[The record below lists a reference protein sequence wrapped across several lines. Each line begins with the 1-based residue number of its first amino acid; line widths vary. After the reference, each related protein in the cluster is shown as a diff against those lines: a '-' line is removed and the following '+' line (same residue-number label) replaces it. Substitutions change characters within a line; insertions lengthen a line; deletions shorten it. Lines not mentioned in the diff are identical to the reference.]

1 MKKYLSMILYLAIS
15 VFLIAVLFFRGNAP
29 QRLPQL
35 KDLQI
40 GSAKLR
46 VEVANTDA
54 KRELGLSYRPAL
66 PRDHG
71 MLFTFDKEG
80 NYAFWMNGMNFPLDF
95 IYLNGHKVVEVKEN
109 VPASDLTP
117 FYPGEPVDAVV
128 EVNAGF
134 VKQNGVTVDETALY

>member
-1 MKKYLSMILYLAIS
+1 MKKYLLMTLFLAIS

-29 QRLPQL
+29 KRLPQL

-40 GSAKLR
+40 GTTRIR
-46 VEVANTDA
+46 VEVADTEA
-54 KRELGLSYRPAL
+54 KQNLGLSYRPAL

-71 MLFTFDKEG
+71 MLFIFDKEG

-95 IYLNGHKVVEVKEN
+95 IYLNDHKVVEVKEN

-117 FYPGEPVDAVV
+117 FYPAEPVDAVV
-128 EVNAGF
+128 EVSAGF
-134 VKQNGVTVDETALY
+134 VKQNGVAVGQAATY